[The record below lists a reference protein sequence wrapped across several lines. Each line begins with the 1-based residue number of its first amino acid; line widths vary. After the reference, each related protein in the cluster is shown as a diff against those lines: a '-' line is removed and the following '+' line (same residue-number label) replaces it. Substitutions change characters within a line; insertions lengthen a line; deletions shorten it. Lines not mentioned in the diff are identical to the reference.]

1 MIHRAKSRAPRR
13 RKLTARRCV
22 HAEPTF
28 HPPHGACPSRG
39 REYDSVRKLLLSGQG
54 VSDALSFYC
63 SDLHGRR
70 NRCCA
75 RRDTADNPDAT
86 QQIVQQQIAQQQ
98 IDLINQQ
105 QLNQASVVGLG
116 GYRVGVGAPR
126 LQQQPGT
133 EPGTVEVRMEDP
145 SRGASIFY
153 TTDGWTPTAASKR
166 YVGPITIHQSVT
178 LQAIAIVAGGLRS
191 YVSVLPVQPGSG
203 ALTPQSSNALHI
215 QTLAPGTHLP
225 LVFAKTVTSQGKRV
239 GDHLPVCLADD
250 LFVNGQLAAPK
261 GTSVEAIV
269 TQVDNSHVQGL
280 PGMLSFSVQS
290 IRLEDGSTVSLL
302 GVETMEGADHSHSG
316 SE

>member
-1 MIHRAKSRAPRR
+1 
-13 RKLTARRCV
+13 
-22 HAEPTF
+22 
-28 HPPHGACPSRG
+28 
-39 REYDSVRKLLLSGQG
+39 
-54 VSDALSFYC
+54 
-63 SDLHGRR
+63 
-70 NRCCA
+70 
-75 RRDTADNPDAT
+75 
-86 QQIVQQQIAQQQ
+86 
-98 IDLINQQ
+98 
-105 QLNQASVVGLG
+105 
-116 GYRVGVGAPR
+116 
-126 LQQQPGT
+126 
-133 EPGTVEVRMEDP
+133 MEDP

-290 IRLEDGSTVSLL
+290 IRLADGSTVSLL
-302 GVETMEGADHSHSG
+302 GVETMEGADHTRKAHIASIFPLGGLAVHGGDALIAAGTRLEAEVKDSLNQDSHSG